1 MPHPFMM
8 LVECGKL
15 KRKEEGRD
23 RDRDRDRERQ
33 WRGSWDCGSFCF
45 SEW

>member
-8 LVECGKL
+8 LLVCRKL

-23 RDRDRDRERQ
+23 TTQTERDNGEVH
-33 WRGSWDCGSFCF
+33 GIVGLFCF

>member
-1 MPHPFMM
+1 MLHPFMM
-8 LVECGKL
+8 LVVCGKL

-23 RDRDRDRERQ
+23 TDRDRHRQ

>member
-8 LVECGKL
+8 PVVCGKF

-23 RDRDRDRERQ
+23 RDRDRQ